1 MNSSN
6 IDVLELLDRVRAGLK
21 RRGSKTIA
29 GLGRTFR
36 ALDSYD
42 GNKKVDSEEFQVG
55 LRENGVDLTD
65 AESSALLSYFDKDS
79 DGHVCFDEFLVGVR
93 GQLNDRRKDIAMK
106 AFLKFDKDCSGF
118 ITIDDLQ
125 GVYKVDMH
133 PKFQNGELTEE
144 EIFREFLENFG
155 DKNQDGKIT
164 KEEWIEYYSAVS
176 SNIDND
182 DHFILLMRNAWQL
195 D

>member
-1 MNSSN
+1 MASV
-6 IDVLELLDRVRAGLK
+6 DVFDILNKVREALK
-21 RRGSKTIA
+21 KRGARTIA

-42 GNKKVDSEEFQVG
+42 GNKKVDAEEFSVG
-55 LRENGVDLTD
+55 LRENGVDLTQEEAD
-65 AESSALLSYFDKDS
+65 ALLTYFDKDG
-79 DGHVCFDEFLVGVR
+79 DGNVCFDEFLVGIR
-93 GQLNDRRKDIAMK
+93 GRINERRDAIALK
-106 AFLKFDKDCSGF
+106 AFLKFAKDCSGE
-118 ITIDDLQ
+118 ITVDDMR
-125 GVYKVDMH
+125 GVYTTEFH
-133 PKFQNGELTEE
+133 PKKQSGEMTDD
-144 EIFREFLENFG
+144 EIFLDFLSNFG
-155 DKNQDGKIT
+155 DKNNDGIIT